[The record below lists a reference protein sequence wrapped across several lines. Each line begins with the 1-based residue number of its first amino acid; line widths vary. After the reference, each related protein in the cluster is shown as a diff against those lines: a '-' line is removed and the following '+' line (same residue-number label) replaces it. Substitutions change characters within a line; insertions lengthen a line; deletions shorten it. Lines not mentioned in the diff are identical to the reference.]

1 MATEEAR
8 RKATAKYDRHNT
20 KQVKLKLNLNTDAD
34 ILERLTKSG
43 NVQGYIKAL
52 VRADIEAR
60 PDLFA

>member
-1 MATEEAR
+1 MATEAT
-8 RKATAKYDRHNT
+8 RKAVAKYDRNNT

-34 ILERLTKSG
+34 ILKRLTDSG

>member
-8 RKATAKYDRHNT
+8 RKATAKYDRNNT
-20 KQVKLKLNLNTDAD
+20 KQVKLKLNLNTDTD
-34 ILERLTKSG
+34 ILDRLTKSG